1 MRYGN
6 CDTWVVLEPL
16 SKDFMAREA
25 VFTETTT
32 KGFFDDHLWF
42 SISKRPNYSQFTRVQ
57 RLWTIVALLFLS
69 MVASAM
75 WFNQEPSPEDQ
86 DKETVNTLRTVEI
99 GPFKLSYK
107 QLFVGFM
114 SSLITLVPS
123 IVIVAIFKN
132 RRLKQDIPKG
142 NDNENPSTSQP
153 GNSRKRLPWWT
164 VFVAYVLIGICIA
177 VGGTFT
183 FLYSLEFG
191 TEKTNDW
198 LLSFVFGTVLGV
210 LVLEPVKVRV
220 AEVQILLERS
230 VRSSAVS

>member
-1 MRYGN
+1 
-6 CDTWVVLEPL
+6 
-16 SKDFMAREA
+16 MARDA

-57 RLWTIVALLFLS
+57 RLWTLMALLFLS

-75 WFNQEPSPEDQ
+75 WFNQEPDPEEQ
-86 DKETVNTLRTVEI
+86 DKETASTLRTVEV

-114 SSLITLVPS
+114 SSLITLIPS

-132 RRLKQDIPKG
+132 RRLKPMHRNGKNI
-142 NDNENPSTSQP
+142 ENGSTDDTKK
-153 GNSRKRLPWWT
+153 NKKLLPWWS
-164 VFVAYVLIGICIA
+164 VFLAYILIGICVA
-177 VGGTFT
+177 TGGFFT

-191 TEKTNDW
+191 SDKTNDW
-198 LLSFVFGTVLGV
+198 LMSFVFGTVLGV
-210 LVLEPVKVRV
+210 FVLEPIKVIV
-220 AEVQILLERS
+220 IVYKCGKKKNQFVSVIILMS
-230 VRSSAVS
+230 

>member
-86 DKETVNTLRTVEI
+86 DKETVSTLRTVEI

-164 VFVAYVLIGICIA
+164 VL
-177 VGGTFT
+177 
-183 FLYSLEFG
+183 
-191 TEKTNDW
+191 W
-198 LLSFVFGTVLGV
+198 LMY
-210 LVLEPVKVRV
+210 
-220 AEVQILLERS
+220 
-230 VRSSAVS
+230 